1 MDVVFDDFLYDDL
14 YSLVLLLITMVHDN
28 IVALHELLV
37 GADLEVRILVS
48 RHNLAE
54 AFNLQ
59 QRLCGTFNA
68 CLILKGL
75 FL

>member
-14 YSLVLLLITMVHDN
+14 YALVLLLITMVHDN

-54 AFNLQ
+54 ALNLQ